1 MALLRFCQTMLRRQR
16 QETAGT
22 LLERK
27 RLPIELLANGPRLR
41 ALDNQIFSRET
52 SRNLEKPR
60 ESSRILENPREI
72 SPRVLRVGRQAAV
85 AHHLALFLVFF
96 FASITRTYTKAIPRF
111 NVSDALL
118 TLNRGIAFARREKET
133 EAHSFRT
140 IQSSYANWKSW
151 FWKMRSR
158 VSSASAMGNCIG
170 RKLHRYPHISSFS
183 KLSRTVVR

>member
-27 RLPIELLANGPRLR
+27 RYPIELLANGPRLR

-60 ESSRILENPREI
+60 ETSRILENPRESSRILENPREI
-72 SPRVLRVGRQAAV
+72 WPRVLRVGRQAAV

-96 FASITRTYTKAIPRF
+96 FASITRTSLTPRRLQEW
-111 NVSDALL
+111 NVPPEFWKTLDQAHEDRSELFHNSLSGTARADQAQAASSSDAL
-118 TLNRGIAFARREKET
+118 ARHK
-133 EAHSFRT
+133 
-140 IQSSYANWKSW
+140 
-151 FWKMRSR
+151 
-158 VSSASAMGNCIG
+158 VG
-170 RKLHRYPHISSFS
+170 
-183 KLSRTVVR
+183 